1 MLFLSMPPCPFPN
14 CIDTLDEHE
23 LLLLLTAHSEGVIN
37 HRRLKELLS
46 MHPSDITKMLQKLR
60 RDGLLVAEGRG
71 QGCIYRLKDASS
83 EGQMMQATPLNDA
96 SSEGQMMQANAPN
109 DASSEG
115 QMMQALPRKLSAED
129 MKDMICLFCSEWR
142 TVQEIATHVLRTK
155 SHIRNV
161 VLPRLLKTDALE
173 QRFSAKRHPNQQYR
187 VRREE

>member
-1 MLFLSMPPCPFPN
+1 MLFLSMHPCPFPN
-14 CIDTLDEHE
+14 CIDALDEHE

-60 RDGLLVAEGRG
+60 RDGVLVAEGRG
-71 QGCIYRLKDASS
+71 QGCIYR
-83 EGQMMQATPLNDA
+83 LNDA

-161 VLPRLLKTDALE
+161 VLPRLLEAGRLE

>member
-1 MLFLSMPPCPFPN
+1 
-14 CIDTLDEHE
+14 
-23 LLLLLTAHSEGVIN
+23 
-37 HRRLKELLS
+37 
-46 MHPSDITKMLQKLR
+46 MLQKLR
-60 RDGLLVAEGRG
+60 RDGLLVAEGHG

-83 EGQMMQATPLNDA
+83 EEQMMQATSSNDA
-96 SSEGQMMQANAPN
+96 SSEGQMMQAASPN

-129 MKDMICLFCSEWR
+129 MKHMVCLFCSEWR
-142 TVQEIATHVLRTK
+142 TVQEIAMHVLRTK

-161 VLPRLLKTDALE
+161 VLPRLLEEGRLE

>member
-1 MLFLSMPPCPFPN
+1 MLLLSMYPCPFPN
-14 CIDTLDEHE
+14 CIDALDEHE

-71 QGCIYRLKDASS
+71 QGCIYRLKDA
-83 EGQMMQATPLNDA
+83 N
-96 SSEGQMMQANAPN
+96 
-109 DASSEG
+109 SEG

-161 VLPRLLKTDALE
+161 VLPRLLEEGRLE

>member
-1 MLFLSMPPCPFPN
+1 MYPCPFPN
-14 CIDTLDEHE
+14 CIDALDEHE

-71 QGCIYRLKDASS
+71 QGCIYRLKDA
-83 EGQMMQATPLNDA
+83 N
-96 SSEGQMMQANAPN
+96 
-109 DASSEG
+109 SEG

-161 VLPRLLKTDALE
+161 VLPRLLEEGRLE